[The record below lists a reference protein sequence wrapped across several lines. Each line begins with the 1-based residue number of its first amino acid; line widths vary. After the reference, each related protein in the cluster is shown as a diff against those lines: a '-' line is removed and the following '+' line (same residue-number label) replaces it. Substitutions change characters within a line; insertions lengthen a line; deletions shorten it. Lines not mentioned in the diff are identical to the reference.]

1 MSIAIIPARGGSKRI
16 KNKNLRN
23 FFGKPLISYSI
34 LAAKKSK
41 LFKRIIVSTD
51 DKKIKKISEKYGAEV
66 PFLRPKNISGDKTKA
81 QDVFIHAIRY
91 LEKKKVKFNYV
102 CGIYPTAPL
111 LQIKDLIQGFKKVK
125 KWNYVFSACKHEKS
139 VIRSFI
145 LNKNKKINFIK
156 PNFINK
162 NTQELPDS
170 FYDAGQFYWADKKSW
185 LNQNMYLLKGSLVE
199 IDKKFVQDVDYIN
212 DLKILKKKFKKIKK
226 I

>member
-1 MSIAIIPARGGSKRI
+1 M
-16 KNKNLRN
+16 
-23 FFGKPLISYSI
+23 
-34 LAAKKSK
+34 
-41 LFKRIIVSTD
+41 
-51 DKKIKKISEKYGAEV
+51 
-66 PFLRPKNISGDKTKA
+66 
-81 QDVFIHAIRY
+81 
-91 LEKKKVKFNYV
+91 
-102 CGIYPTAPL
+102 
-111 LQIKDLIQGFKKVK
+111 
-125 KWNYVFSACKHEKS
+125 FSACKHEKS

-226 I
+226 NLMKKKILLTGAYGFLGTILSEKLEKNHYKVFKHGKKKSRDENFNLKDYKI

>member
-91 LEKKKVKFNYV
+91 LERKKVKFNYV

-139 VIRSFI
+139 VLRSFI

>member
-16 KNKNLRN
+16 KNKNLKN

-91 LEKKKVKFNYV
+91 LERKKVKFNYV

-156 PNFINK
+156 
-162 NTQELPDS
+162 
-170 FYDAGQFYWADKKSW
+170 
-185 LNQNMYLLKGSLVE
+185 
-199 IDKKFVQDVDYIN
+199 
-212 DLKILKKKFKKIKK
+212 
-226 I
+226 

>member
-91 LEKKKVKFNYV
+91 LERKKVKFNYV

-185 LNQNMYLLKGSLVE
+185 LNHNMYLLKGSLVE
-199 IDKKFVQDVDYIN
+199 VDKKFVQDVDYIH

>member
-91 LEKKKVKFNYV
+91 LEREKVKFNYV

-139 VIRSFI
+139 VLRSFI

>member
-66 PFLRPKNISGDKTKA
+66 PFLRPKNISVDKTKA

-91 LEKKKVKFNYV
+91 LERKKVKFNYV

>member
-91 LEKKKVKFNYV
+91 LEREKVKFNYV

>member
-91 LEKKKVKFNYV
+91 LERKKVKFNYV

-111 LQIKDLIQGFKKVK
+111 LQIKDLIQGYKKVK

>member
-51 DKKIKKISEKYGAEV
+51 DKKIKIISEKYGAEV

-91 LEKKKVKFNYV
+91 LERKKVKFNYV

>member
-16 KNKNLRN
+16 KNKNLKN

-91 LEKKKVKFNYV
+91 LERKKVKFNYV

-199 IDKKFVQDVDYIN
+199 VDKKFVQDVDYIH

>member
-1 MSIAIIPARGGSKRI
+1 M
-16 KNKNLRN
+16 
-23 FFGKPLISYSI
+23 
-34 LAAKKSK
+34 
-41 LFKRIIVSTD
+41 
-51 DKKIKKISEKYGAEV
+51 
-66 PFLRPKNISGDKTKA
+66 
-81 QDVFIHAIRY
+81 
-91 LEKKKVKFNYV
+91 
-102 CGIYPTAPL
+102 
-111 LQIKDLIQGFKKVK
+111 
-125 KWNYVFSACKHEKS
+125 
-139 VIRSFI
+139 
-145 LNKNKKINFIK
+145 NKNKKINFIK

>member
-91 LEKKKVKFNYV
+91 LERKKVKFNYV

>member
-91 LEKKKVKFNYV
+91 LERKKVKFNYV

-199 IDKKFVQDVDYIN
+199 IDKKFVQDVDYIY

>member
-91 LEKKKVKFNYV
+91 LEREKVKFNYV

-199 IDKKFVQDVDYIN
+199 IDKKFVQDVDYIY